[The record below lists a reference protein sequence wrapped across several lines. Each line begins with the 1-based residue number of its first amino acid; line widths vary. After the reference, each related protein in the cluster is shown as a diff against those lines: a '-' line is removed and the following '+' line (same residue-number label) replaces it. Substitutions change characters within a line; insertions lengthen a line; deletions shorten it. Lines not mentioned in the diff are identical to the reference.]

1 MTHWRKIATTTAA
14 MFCAAMISTAANAA
28 EIQLLGSTAMRE
40 ALDELVPLFEKA
52 SGHKVT
58 LSLYPAASLV
68 IKVKEGT
75 PADLVMTTPD
85 NVEALTA
92 AGRLVP
98 NTRVDFVHSRVG
110 VAVKS
115 GAPKPDI
122 STPDGLKAA
131 FLAAK
136 SIGISR
142 GPSGVHFLSAMQKIG
157 IADQVRA
164 KMVQPDLGVRVGKLV
179 ADGKAEIGVQQIG
192 ELLPIPGIDYVG
204 PLPPAL
210 QTVIVY
216 ATARPVDARQ
226 WDAAAALVKFLTAPE
241 RAPLL
246 RKIGLDPA

>member
-1 MTHWRKIATTTAA
+1 ML
-14 MFCAAMISTAANAA
+14 CAAMISTAANAA

-40 ALDELVPLFEKA
+40 ALDELVPLFEQA

-58 LSLYPAASLV
+58 LSLYPAASLM
-68 IKVKEGT
+68 IKVKEGA

-226 WDAAAALVKFLTAPE
+226 WDAAAVLVKFLTAPE